1 MGGATDGA
9 RQRIEGVPLSK
20 GFTRARS
27 GRTGHAGVVLRPPQ
41 LQPLTDEQR
50 DEAIALL
57 SDLLLA
63 AARRRAG
70 DRVNIGETEDRWQEL
85 PA

>member
-1 MGGATDGA
+1 
-9 RQRIEGVPLSK
+9 
-20 GFTRARS
+20 
-27 GRTGHAGVVLRPPQ
+27 VLRPPQ